1 MNITITGATGFI
13 GRRLIERLG
22 TGEHQLHVLSRHTNI
37 RFGDTAVWTLGG
49 DRFRIETPHG
59 AREVDGFD
67 RARELAHELARD

>member
-1 MNITITGATGFI
+1 MEDRKPEAWMTNAPGAF
-13 GRRLIERLG
+13 
-22 TGEHQLHVLSRHTNI
+22 LSV
-37 RFGDTAVWTLGG
+37 GDTAVWTLGG